1 MAKICHVTR
10 PQGKR
15 KSNVRTESHLCP
27 VIRLFA
33 LARAGK
39 PAGGTIARK
48 WRIIWEKRRSVCS
61 TPMNRRRK
69 SRSTEG
75 GDKWHCHLNYQP
87 RQKNHLGPKHR
98 WMCAWKLDTNEGWM
112 KSRVSSVQNIV
123 NFPELIFFVGL
134 RFWEMGFLLVA
145 VFPELAFFDKSCIK
159 FSCSI
164 VY

>member
-1 MAKICHVTR
+1 MTFLKSRLRLAFLCCKFVISNTPAQCRETHSSKTSDVRAQITKKKSKTNKTKQKLENMAKICHVTR

-98 WMCAWKLDTNEGWM
+98 
-112 KSRVSSVQNIV
+112 
-123 NFPELIFFVGL
+123 
-134 RFWEMGFLLVA
+134 
-145 VFPELAFFDKSCIK
+145 
-159 FSCSI
+159 
-164 VY
+164 